1 MKRDHAEKREAGGRE
16 AGRLPKIQNIPLY
29 AYGLIA
35 KLVGAL
41 LFAVIALVT
50 ALVLLIFRILRRK
63 WAAFERLSR
72 MLVAFSGRLFVFLLR
87 LICFMKLKIS
97 DEDKKKLRGLRSA
110 IVVANH
116 PSVLDLPLLLSLV
129 PGAVPVLS
137 PKSRFPLGLLQGVYP
152 AASSWQDLLAGCR
165 NTLSQGGSIIIFPER
180 CLTPRTGTNPYR
192 RTAARLS
199 RECACDIQPVYIGGS
214 DKYGLGSPAA
224 PVACC
229 RTGLYLY
236 ELKLLPPLLL
246 ADYAQLKDREA
257 SLAVTKKI
265 HDEVSA
271 EAYLSDYRIV

>member
-1 MKRDHAEKREAGGRE
+1 MKREHAEKREAGGRE
-16 AGRLPKIQNIPLY
+16 AERLPKIRNIPLY

-50 ALVLLIFRILRRK
+50 ALVLLIFRLLRRK
-63 WAAFERLSR
+63 WPVFERLSR
-72 MLVAFSGRLFVFLLR
+72 MLVAFSCRLFVFLLR

-97 DEDKKKLRGLRSA
+97 GEDKKKLRGLRSA

-129 PGAVPVLS
+129 PNASLVL
-137 PKSRFPLGLLQGVYP
+137 PPGRRFLTGLLKGVYP
-152 AASSWQDLLAGCR
+152 AASSWQDLLGGCR
-165 NTLSQGGSIIIFPER
+165 AARAQGGSIIIFPER
-180 CLTPRTGTNPYR
+180 RLTPRTGTNPYR
-192 RTAARLS
+192 RTAARLA

-224 PVACC
+224 PFAYC
-229 RTGLYLY
+229 RSGRYLY

-246 ADYAQLKDREA
+246 ADYAPLKDREA